1 VKDIEFVYF
10 DLDDTLL
17 DHTHA
22 ERKALADVRDRYL
35 AIFGTLSVDELQE
48 QYHTI
53 NAPLWRRYADGEID
67 KDTVQRQRFE
77 QLLKAVGAPHANP
90 ALVGRYYMQRY
101 AEHWQFIPGAKAA
114 YEAIA
119 DHGPVGVMT
128 NGFAEVQAQKFD
140 TFPVLEER
148 ADAIVVCEETGALK
162 PDPTVFA
169 HATEKAGVE
178 ADEILYVGD
187 SYRSDVEG
195 GRKAG
200 WRVAWYAPNASEEV
214 LSERAPNASEEVLSE
229 CARNGTDGRSTDDH
243 GFVFDDWDTLTDRL
257 TS

>member
-1 VKDIEFVYF
+1 MDDVRFVYF

-35 AIFGTLSVDELQE
+35 AIFGKLSVDELQE

-67 KDTVQRQRFE
+67 KDTVKRERFK
-77 QLLKAVGAPHANP
+77 QLLEAVGAPHADP
-90 ALVGRYYMQRY
+90 SLVGRYYMQRY
-101 AEHWQFIPGAKAA
+101 AAHWQFIPGAKDA

-119 DHGPVGVMT
+119 EQVPVGVMT

-140 TFPVLEER
+140 SFPLLRER
-148 ADAIVVCEETGALK
+148 ADAIVVCEETGVLK
-162 PDPTVFA
+162 PAPEAFA
-169 HATEKAGVE
+169 HATEEAGVE

-195 GRKAG
+195 AQRVG
-200 WRVAWYAPNASEEV
+200 WRVAWFTQT
-214 LSERAPNASEEVLSE
+214 
-229 CARNGTDGRSTDDH
+229 GTNGRSTDDCE
-243 GFVFDDWDTLTDRL
+243 FVFQEWTTLSERFA
-257 TS
+257 S